1 MNQDNDHQQ
10 NPAHEPTPVHEND
23 ALQREHQDHNNDP
36 MFRRSEPESPWAN
49 TAADPVN
56 EHNAQQA
63 QQPYQQPLNAQQQPY
78 QQPPN
83 AQQPPYQQPL
93 NTQQQA
99 YQQPQQPYQ
108 QPQQPYQQAPYQQQ
122 QQQQPYQAKPAEP
135 GALGGLERNI
145 ASMLCYLFGWVTGLI
160 FFFGDK
166 RPEVRFH
173 AAQSIVATGAI
184 SVVTFLLSMVRLSM
198 WRLWTL
204 FNTISTILS
213 LATLALIVY
222 MMVSAY
228 QGKRVKLPIAGDIA
242 ENMSK

>member
-10 NPAHEPTPVHEND
+10 NPAHEPTPVHDNE
-23 ALQREHQDHNNDP
+23 ALQRENQDHNNDP
-36 MFRRSEPESPWAN
+36 MFRRSESESPWAN

-56 EHNAQQA
+56 EHNAQQ
-63 QQPYQQPLNAQQQPY
+63 PYQQPSNAQQPY

-122 QQQQPYQAKPAEP
+122 QQPYQAKPAEP

-145 ASMLCYLFGWVTGLI
+145 ASTLCYLFGWVTGLI

-184 SVVTFLLSMVRLSM
+184 SVVTFLLSMVRLST